1 MAVDTKKLFDEELPG
16 ALTRNA
22 EDAKTIGSK
31 FQLNVTGSGAWFVDV
46 SDSGPSITAGEP
58 GGADCTLTVSEE
70 DFQKL
75 YENPQTN
82 GMSLY
87 MGGKLKVQGNP
98 MLAMKLQKLFSYK
111 LPPRSLRSTAVFRTS
126 KGAPTSV
133 GAPFVRLSRCAVIIS
148 VRSTFVAPAQA
159 HAEGDLSDE
168 RPRHFKAVSMTLI
181 RGRVRETPGLYDRL
195 LGQLAV
201 ADQRFFA
208 SFGATDWVDVEA
220 AARVMDVAA
229 RLLYPDDPAP
239 REHLCNR
246 LQA

>member
-31 FQLNVTGSGAWFVDV
+31 FQLNVTGSGAWFIDV
-46 SDSGPSITAGEP
+46 TDSGPSITAGEP

-111 LPPRSLRSTAVFRTS
+111 LLPHRSLSYLEGSARLGGCPLRLFVAVRNARFS
-126 KGAPTSV
+126 LPS
-133 GAPFVRLSRCAVIIS
+133 S
-148 VRSTFVAPAQA
+148 FVAPEQA
-159 HAEGDLSDE
+159 RTA
-168 RPRHFKAVSMTLI
+168 RH
-181 RGRVRETPGLYDRL
+181 RGSP
-195 LGQLAV
+195 
-201 ADQRFFA
+201 
-208 SFGATDWVDVEA
+208 A
-220 AARVMDVAA
+220 A
-229 RLLYPDDPAP
+229 
-239 REHLCNR
+239 
-246 LQA
+246 